1 MQNHQNERASRPR
14 IVIAAS
20 QHEQLLNLA
29 DRARGRD
36 PHVAE
41 FLTDEL
47 TRAFVVPDG
56 SCAANV
62 VQIGS
67 CVTYREDS
75 TARVR
80 RVVLTYPHDANIDQN
95 RISILTPIGAALIG
109 MSIAQTIEWPTPHGA
124 VASLTVLDV
133 TNETDTAQASA

>member
-1 MQNHQNERASRPR
+1 MQNQQGVRTRRPR

-20 QHEQLLNLA
+20 EHQQLLDLA
-29 DRARGRD
+29 DRAHARD
-36 PHVAE
+36 PHIAE

-47 TRAFVVPDG
+47 SRAFVVPDG

-62 VQIGS
+62 VRIGS
-67 CVTYREDS
+67 QVTYREDS

-80 RVVLTYPHDANIDQN
+80 RVVLTYPRDANIDQN

-109 MSIAQTIEWPTPHGA
+109 MSIAQTIECPTPHGTTQ
-124 VASLTVLDV
+124 SITVLDV
-133 TNETDTAQASA
+133 TNDAESPTAA